1 MTDADAAAST
11 RVGTP
16 TEKSTERKEDATDLS
31 QKKTLDNGGW
41 FTAKYHNSRLI
52 AVPQT
57 GSEAADKIAPSQ
69 PKRRKEKLPPLPKT
83 DFKVIIRSK
92 NGLNIS
98 QLSTHQMA
106 SAITK
111 ACGNPNMCNEGNLLT
126 RLRDGFN
133 IAIISTPN
141 METAN
146 AVQSISSLRF
156 GASDYAVTAYVAAPD
171 YSCKGVIHGLDAGN
185 RGVIDRGKEKKH
197 TLELAM
203 PASVAVPGNAGS
215 ARTPI
220 QHPGPDRLRER
231 GRGRDPRPGPGRF
244 QKQKRNNQRSP

>member
-11 RVGTP
+11 GVGTP

-57 GSEAADKIAPSQ
+57 GSEAADKLAPSQ

-83 DFKVIIRSK
+83 DFKVIIRPK

-106 SAITK
+106 WAITK
-111 ACGNPNMCNEGNLLT
+111 ACGNPNMCNEGNLLI
-126 RLRDGFN
+126 RLRNGSN

-156 GASDYAVTAYVAAPD
+156 GAR
-171 YSCKGVIHGLDAGN
+171 N

-203 PASVAVPGNAGS
+203 SASVAVPGNAGS

>member
-11 RVGTP
+11 GVGTP

-52 AVPQT
+52 AVPLT
-57 GSEAADKIAPSQ
+57 GSEAADKLAPSQ

-83 DFKVIIRSK
+83 DFKVIIRPK

-106 SAITK
+106 WAITK
-111 ACGNPNMCNEGNLLT
+111 ACGNPNMCNEGNLLI
-126 RLRDGFN
+126 RLRNGSN

-156 GASDYAVTAYVAAPD
+156 GASDYAVP
-171 YSCKGVIHGLDAGN
+171 
-185 RGVIDRGKEKKH
+185 IDFEN
-197 TLELAM
+197 
-203 PASVAVPGNAGS
+203 AVEVEIRVQDQAGS
-215 ARTPI
+215 RNKKETTKEAHK
-220 QHPGPDRLRER
+220 QE
-231 GRGRDPRPGPGRF
+231 GR
-244 QKQKRNNQRSP
+244 KQ